1 MNFERRR
8 GPAQLRRRASSR
20 QSHFLHSSAD
30 IFVGTGFRFWLTG
43 LRTGDLSHWERA
55 FALSANVLG
64 IETARDVCRDFSQWV
79 RVISERSR
87 RDLKT
92 LDPDNPCFC
101 RDECV
106 AMAVVAAYQHKGCP
120 ALQACALTPLP
131 KPALTVSLPLN
142 PGWYDGQAVFYITT
156 EVSDAAV
163 AREKGAI
170 YAPRLAD
177 ALPRRPRT

>member
-120 ALQACALTPLP
+120 ALQACALTLLECDPHGDIG
-131 KPALTVSLPLN
+131 ALS
-142 PGWYDGQAVFYITT
+142 G
-156 EVSDAAV
+156 S
-163 AREKGAI
+163 
-170 YAPRLAD
+170 LAD
-177 ALPRRPRT
+177 RLKAADHVLSHHAIGHVVRYAGGPTRLVS